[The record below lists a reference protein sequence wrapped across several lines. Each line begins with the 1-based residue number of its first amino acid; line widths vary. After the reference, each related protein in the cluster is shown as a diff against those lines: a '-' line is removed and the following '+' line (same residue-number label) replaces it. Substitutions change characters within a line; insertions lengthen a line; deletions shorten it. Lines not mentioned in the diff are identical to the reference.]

1 MLLKKMNIGNRN
13 EYNVLILD
21 GISDTLYKNIALL
34 ENTRENDPEPYVVA
48 LGYDLDNGTW
58 ASGWYY
64 SNLKN
69 AKDAFFRHTI
79 GG

>member
-1 MLLKKMNIGNRN
+1 MIFKKTNIGNRN
-13 EYNVLILD
+13 EYNVLIID
-21 GISDTLYKNIALL
+21 GISDTVYKTVAIL

-64 SNLKN
+64 SELEYAKN
-69 AKDAFFRHTI
+69 AFYKHTVGI
-79 GG
+79 